1 MAYGSWVSKTV
12 TLYNGENYK
21 ITGTWSYRQDPI
33 ENKTQIKTE
42 KIKISSVKSGYAFKT
57 TMAEVGFVSTGAS
70 YSTLKNQSLN
80 IASLGSDEINTV
92 DSTGT
97 VSHDSNGNFPSGRA
111 IHWYLDPGLTVIGYP
126 SYTVSEWQH
135 TDISGIPKIDR
146 ATPTAKIEST
156 TKSYTKITINAST
169 TYAGTLYARL
179 GTSGSWKTIK
189 SGIGSGGGNASYTF
203 TGLTPN
209 KSYTIQVYAHRTYNN
224 TNSTTVSK
232 TVSTKAVPAPDVP
245 QITASS
251 ITKNSVKIKMASG
264 GTVYDSTTTLDGKA
278 GNLSLNIYDNAIFD
292 GAEQYLHPTIAQ
304 LRAGYTISGLSAG
317 KKYAIRVYSTAPI
330 TAKNNYSQVIFTT
343 KSDSVIYIKTDS
355 GWKQGIPYIKTD
367 SGWKQGIPYVKTG
380 SGWKQGI

>member
-12 TLYNGENYK
+12 TLYNGQNYK

-33 ENKTQIKTE
+33 ENKTQIRTE

-57 TMAEVGFVSTGAS
+57 TMAEVGFISTGAS
-70 YSTLKNQSLN
+70 YSTLKNQTLN
-80 IASLGSDEINTV
+80 VSSLGSDEINTV

-97 VSHDSNGNFPSGRA
+97 VSHDANGNFPSGRV
-111 IHWYLDPGLTVIGYP
+111 IHWFLNPGLTVIGYP
-126 SYTVSEWQH
+126 SYNVTTWQH

-169 TYAGTLYARL
+169 TFAGTLYARL
-179 GTSGSWKTIK
+179 GTSGSWTTIK
-189 SGIGSGGGNASYTF
+189 SGIGQNGGSASYTF

-209 KSYTIQVYAHRTYNN
+209 KAYTIQVYAHRTYND
-224 TNSTTVSK
+224 TTSSRVSK
-232 TVSTKAVPAPDVP
+232 TVSTKAVPAPNVP

-251 ITKNSVKIKMASG
+251 ITKNSVKINMASG

-278 GNLSLNIYDNAIFD
+278 GNLSLNIYDDAVFD
-292 GAEQYLHPTIAQ
+292 GAERYLHPTIKQ
-304 LRAGYTISGLSAG
+304 LRSGYTISGLSAG

-330 TAKNNYSQVIFTT
+330 TATKDYSQVVFTT
-343 KSDSVIYIKTDS
+343 KSDSVI
-355 GWKQGIPYIKTD
+355 
-367 SGWKQGIPYVKTG
+367 
-380 SGWKQGI
+380 